1 MQAGWDFR
9 VGEARDGARFS
20 FNVWPTTK
28 LEATRIVAPLAC
40 MYTPLK
46 RIEGMPPALGYDP
59 IRCNGCGAVLNP
71 YVQVD
76 HMTKLW
82 TCPFCIT
89 RNHFPPHYAENISE
103 TNLPAE
109 LVPQFTTVE
118 YEMQSMYHGVPPVF
132 LFCVDT
138 CLPEDEIEHLKDSL
152 QQTLALL
159 PEEALVGLITFGTH
173 THVHELGFS
182 ECPKAYVFRGDKE
195 YTTQKV
201 QDMLGIA
208 PPTARGGGPAGMGP
222 QGAAGARTPAI
233 GRFLLPVSEGSFV
246 FETILDGL
254 TRDPWPCKNDE
265 RPMRCTGAAMSV
277 ALGLLETAVPR
288 HGARLMMLV
297 GGPPTVG
304 PGLVVG
310 RAKTEFMR
318 SHMDLQRNQAPHNKQ
333 AIKYYQGLAERA
345 VAMSHTVDIFACSL
359 DQIGLLEMKVCVHN
373 TGGLV
378 VLADSFGQSVFR
390 ESFRRVFTRYPE
402 DRPGDAGY
410 LMMGFGA
417 SIEVVHSREFK
428 VSGCIGPCSSMKKM
442 GPSVSETAIG
452 VGGTNAW
459 SLGSIDQNTTLAFYF
474 DVHQAQAQMAPNKRR
489 YIQYLTTYQHPNGR
503 IRLRVTTLCGMW
515 HTDSSDVATLG
526 RSFDQ
531 EATAGLLARLAVF
544 RTETEDIS
552 DVMRWL
558 DRALIRLC
566 SKFATY
572 KKDEPQSFRLPP
584 EFSLFPQFM
593 FHLRRSQFLQVFN
606 SSPDESSYYRY
617 ILCREN
623 AANSLIMIQP
633 TLLAYSFHGPPPDRK
648 SVV

>member
-1 MQAGWDFR
+1 
-9 VGEARDGARFS
+9 
-20 FNVWPTTK
+20 
-28 LEATRIVAPLAC
+28 
-40 MYTPLK
+40 
-46 RIEGMPPALGYDP
+46 
-59 IRCNGCGAVLNP
+59 
-71 YVQVD
+71 
-76 HMTKLW
+76 MTKLW

-118 YEMQSMYHGVPPVF
+118 YELQSAYHGMPPVF

-195 YTTQKV
+195 YNTQKV

-208 PPTARGGGPAGMGP
+208 PPMARGPGGAAGAGP

-233 GRFLLPVSEGSFV
+233 GRFLMPVRDGSFV

-254 TRDPWPCKNDE
+254 ARDPWPCKNDE
-265 RPMRCTGAAMSV
+265 RPMRCTGAAMAV
-277 ALGLLETAVPR
+277 ALALLETAVPR

-318 SHMDLQRNQAPHNKQ
+318 SHTDLQRGQAPHNKQ
-333 AIKYYQGLAERA
+333 AIKYYQTLAERA

-359 DQIGLLEMKVCVHN
+359 DQIGVLEMKACVQN

-390 ESFRRVFTRYPE
+390 ESFRRC
-402 DRPGDAGY
+402 
-410 LMMGFGA
+410 
-417 SIEVVHSREFK
+417 VV
-428 VSGCIGPCSSMKKM
+428 M
-442 GPSVSETAIG
+442 
-452 VGGTNAW
+452 
-459 SLGSIDQNTTLAFYF
+459 LA
-474 DVHQAQAQMAPNKRR
+474 
-489 YIQYLTTYQHPNGR
+489 
-503 IRLRVTTLCGMW
+503 
-515 HTDSSDVATLG
+515 
-526 RSFDQ
+526 
-531 EATAGLLARLAVF
+531 
-544 RTETEDIS
+544 
-552 DVMRWL
+552 
-558 DRALIRLC
+558 
-566 SKFATY
+566 
-572 KKDEPQSFRLPP
+572 
-584 EFSLFPQFM
+584 
-593 FHLRRSQFLQVFN
+593 
-606 SSPDESSYYRY
+606 
-617 ILCREN
+617 
-623 AANSLIMIQP
+623 
-633 TLLAYSFHGPPPDRK
+633 
-648 SVV
+648 